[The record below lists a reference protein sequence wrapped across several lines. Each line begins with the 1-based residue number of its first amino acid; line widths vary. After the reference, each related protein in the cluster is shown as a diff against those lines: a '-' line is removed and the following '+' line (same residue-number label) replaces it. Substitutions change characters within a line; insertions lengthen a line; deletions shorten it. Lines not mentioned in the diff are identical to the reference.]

1 MAALFWQIPAKAAP
15 VADLWRSAPLAP
27 AAFAL
32 TAGISLDR
40 LLRPPPWILVVLLAG
55 LAALALANA
64 ANRRAWLLFLVLLG
78 GAARNASVGG
88 WIGEQDI
95 SGLAGPDYSPVRIR
109 GVLIE
114 GPEGNP
120 PPGPDPLRV
129 IPVSSRYEAVL
140 AVAEL
145 WRAGEAVPVTGEVR
159 VSGAGLPPAANPG
172 DRVDVAG
179 QIRLLPGPM
188 NPGEVD
194 GRQLWWAR
202 GILAEVR
209 VADRPGDMVVL
220 GSSGTWDIRVILARM
235 RRWAASR
242 LACALDPDIEPL
254 ASALLLGETSR
265 LSRESWDQYR
275 RTGVVHV
282 LAISGQHLVLL
293 AMFLAAAGRMGGW
306 RLRAMALPIAL
317 SVAVYAG
324 MTGARAAAVRA
335 AATVGALAV
344 ADILGRPRHLPSVLA
359 ASWIVVGMLDPGDLF
374 GTGCLLSF
382 LATAL
387 LYWATT
393 GWTEPPTEQEEA
405 LARARDLG
413 RSVPWRWCRGILW
426 ALGAALGANA
436 IIWCGLTP
444 LVAARTHLVSPA
456 ALVVGPPV
464 ALLGSLALLPGF
476 PLLVLGN
483 QVPVVSPVLAA
494 CVGLALKGC
503 AALVGWAAAWPGA
516 SIWVGDISTAW
527 LVVWYLL
534 LVPLVAATGW
544 VARSRAG
551 MPALAWL
558 ALGLAVSLAPTVR
571 LEPWRCTFLAVGHG
585 GCAVI
590 EWGDGATTV
599 YDAGSLANAGVGR
612 RVIAPFLWHRGV
624 ERVDDLILTHADLD
638 HFNGVLDLVDRVP
651 VARVLVSSWFA
662 RKELPGVRF
671 VLDGLAARGVPVEE
685 VEPGTVLSH
694 GNAALEVL
702 HPAPGFEA
710 ASQNEASVVAVLRH
724 PAGRVLLTGDLEG
737 AGQQALMR
745 AMAAPAVDI
754 LQAPHHGSA
763 GANSPAFLAW
773 AKPWLSIAQ
782 EDARRARNDARP
794 GVWSTD
800 AEGAITVR
808 PDGDNLVAE
817 SHLTGRRLD
826 RRMVF
831 P

>member
-1 MAALFWQIPAKAAP
+1 MAALLWRLLAKAAP
-15 VADLWRSAPLAP
+15 IADLWRSAPLAP

-32 TAGISLDR
+32 TAGVFLDR
-40 LLRPPPWILVVLLAG
+40 LLRPPPWVLAAFLVALVVA
-55 LAALALANA
+55 ALANA
-64 ANRRAWLLFLVLLG
+64 ANRRAWFLLLVLLA

-88 WIGEQDI
+88 WVGEQDI
-95 SGLAGPDYSPVRIR
+95 SALAGPEYGPVRIR
-109 GVLIE
+109 GILIE
-114 GPEGNP
+114 GPEGQTP
-120 PPGPDPLRV
+120 GGPDPLRV
-129 IPVSSRYEAVL
+129 IPASIRYEAVL
-140 AVAEL
+140 AVEQS
-145 WRAGEAVPVTGEVR
+145 WRAGEPFPVTGEVR
-159 VSGAGLPPAANPG
+159 VTGSGQPPEAMPG
-172 DRVDVAG
+172 DRVDLAG

-188 NPGEVD
+188 NPGETD
-194 GRQLWWAR
+194 GRELWWAR

-209 VADRPGDMVVL
+209 VADRPGDMMVL
-220 GSSGTWDIRVILARM
+220 GPSGSWDIRIILARM
-235 RRWAASR
+235 RRWASSR
-242 LACALDPDIEPL
+242 LAATLDPEIEPL

-306 RLRAMALPIAL
+306 RLRAMAFPIAL

-359 ASWIVVGMLDPGDLF
+359 TSWIVVGVLDPGDLF

-393 GWTEPPTEQEEA
+393 GWTDPPTEQEEA

-413 RSVPWRWCRGILW
+413 RSAPWRWCRAALW
-426 ALGAALGANA
+426 GLGAALGANA

-476 PLLVLGN
+476 PLLVLGS
-483 QVPVVSPVLAA
+483 QLPVVSPVLAW
-494 CVGLALKGC
+494 CVGWALKGC
-503 AALVGWAAAWPGA
+503 AWLVACAATWPGA
-516 SIWVGDISTAW
+516 SFWVGDISPGW

-534 LVPLVAATGW
+534 LVLPVAASGW
-544 VARSRAG
+544 AARWRAG
-551 MPALAWL
+551 TPALTWL
-558 ALGLAVSLAPTVR
+558 ALGLAVALAPPVR

-585 GCAVI
+585 GCVVI

-599 YDAGSLANAGVGR
+599 YDAGSLANTGVGR
-612 RVIAPFLWHRGV
+612 RVIAPFLWQRGV
-624 ERVDDLILTHADLD
+624 DRVDELILTHADLD

-651 VARVLVSSWFA
+651 VGRVLVSSWFA

-685 VEPGTVLSH
+685 VEPGTKLPH
-694 GNAALEVL
+694 GNASLEFL
-702 HPAPGFEA
+702 HPAPGFQA
-710 ASQNEASVVAVLRH
+710 ASQNEASVVAILKH
-724 PAGRVLLTGDLEG
+724 PAGNVLLTGDLEG
-737 AGQQALMR
+737 AGQQALVR
-745 AMAAPAVDI
+745 AMEAPGVAI
-754 LQAPHHGSA
+754 LQSPHHGSA
-763 GANSPAFLAW
+763 KANNPAFLGW

-782 EDARRARNDARP
+782 EDARRTRNLP
-794 GVWSTD
+794 GPRTWSTQD
-800 AEGAITVR
+800 EGAITVR
-808 PDGDNLVAE
+808 PVGDSLVAE
-817 SHLTGRRLD
+817 GYLTGRKLD
-826 RRMVF
+826 KRVDF